1 MRRLLPARHR
11 WCRAAGVARLALSE
25 HNALPATGG
34 VVMKAAVGDR
44 IRTPGRH
51 VGDAVRVGEVIAVRG
66 ADGDPPYLVRW
77 DDGHEGVCA
86 PGPETKVE
94 RAPLE

>member
-1 MRRLLPARHR
+1 
-11 WCRAAGVARLALSE
+11 
-25 HNALPATGG
+25 
-34 VVMKAAVGDR
+34 MKAAVGDR

-66 ADGDPPYLVRW
+66 ADGDPPYVVRW
-77 DDGHEGVCA
+77 DGREGVCA